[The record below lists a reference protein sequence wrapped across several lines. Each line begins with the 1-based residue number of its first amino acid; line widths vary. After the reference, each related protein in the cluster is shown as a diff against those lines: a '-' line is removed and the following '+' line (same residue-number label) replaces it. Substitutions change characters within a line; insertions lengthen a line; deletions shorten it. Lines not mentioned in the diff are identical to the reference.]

1 MKIDTNDLIRFVRE
15 DWRLNNQEKDKTIN
29 IIDSFC
35 THYTRMK
42 VRAYLT
48 EYDDLQREVDPD
60 RIDRKD

>member
-42 VRAYLT
+42 VRSYLT
-48 EYDDLQREVDPD
+48 EYDDLHREEDPD